1 MVETKIV
8 EKRWSKD
15 FEKSIYEDWKKKGV
29 YAFNKNAKGKIY
41 SIDTP
46 PPYVNT
52 PVHIGQATTYVL
64 MDFFARFKRMVGQ
77 NVLFPLG
84 LDRNGLPIEMAAEK
98 TFGVRLTDVPRN
110 KAVEYCENILKE
122 SSLASTETFLRSGV
136 SFNSWNLGKELGD
149 IYYTDSPDY
158 RSLTQETFIDMW
170 NKDLIYEDDR
180 VNNFCP
186 GCQTTIADAEIDYEE
201 LPSFFNQIKFKVK
214 ETGEDLIIATTRPE
228 LICAC
233 GMIIFNPTDDRY
245 KHLDGKT
252 AVTPIFEKEVP
263 IKAHP
268 SAEIDKGTGVMMMCS
283 FGDVTDIRF
292 FREQNIEPI
301 ICINKDGTMNEN
313 AGSYC
318 GLKVKD
324 AQRQIVVNLD
334 KRGLLVSQ
342 KRLVH
347 RTPVCERSK
356 DPIEFINMPE
366 FYVKQVE
373 FKSKMKKLAKKLNF
387 FADKSRQ
394 ILLDWIDSVKIDWPI
409 SRRRFYAT
417 EVPLWYDKENCY
429 VALPPKGPYYQP
441 WKQDPPKDSTIF
453 DKDRKKIG
461 LLKDFSNSKWV
472 CETRVFDTWFCIC
485 LEILRM
491 KA

>member
-252 AVTPIFEKEVP
+252 
-263 IKAHP
+263 
-268 SAEIDKGTGVMMMCS
+268 
-283 FGDVTDIRF
+283 
-292 FREQNIEPI
+292 
-301 ICINKDGTMNEN
+301 
-313 AGSYC
+313 
-318 GLKVKD
+318 
-324 AQRQIVVNLD
+324 
-334 KRGLLVSQ
+334 
-342 KRLVH
+342 
-347 RTPVCERSK
+347 
-356 DPIEFINMPE
+356 
-366 FYVKQVE
+366 
-373 FKSKMKKLAKKLNF
+373 
-387 FADKSRQ
+387 
-394 ILLDWIDSVKIDWPI
+394 
-409 SRRRFYAT
+409 
-417 EVPLWYDKENCY
+417 
-429 VALPPKGPYYQP
+429 
-441 WKQDPPKDSTIF
+441 
-453 DKDRKKIG
+453 
-461 LLKDFSNSKWV
+461 
-472 CETRVFDTWFCIC
+472 
-485 LEILRM
+485 
-491 KA
+491 